1 MALLARLPNPDT
13 HSTAL
18 IGAIFTYLR
27 AGRLDQAAR
36 ASAQAIEVAAGLT
49 PHHRL
54 HGAGWQN
61 LLVTL
66 TGRWDQVRAQAA
78 EAERAVDAN
87 VAAGTPCVLQVSVLL
102 NCATASVL
110 AGDEDEA
117 GLLEGKARE
126 LGMEGGRWY
135 QGWFDPPK
143 MRLALARHQLGDLA
157 EIAAHELDWDW
168 EPPSTFLDALAALGD
183 RERVEAEAPKWLE
196 RGRFSEPFALRAL
209 GIVRDDPALLRQAL
223 DRFEALGLSWHAEQ
237 TGRLRSGA

>member
-1 MALLARLPNPDT
+1 MNEGDESAARSALAIAERLEDLELRCIALAALSDAALVARDFDRACAATDEMMALLARLPNPDT

-87 VAAGTPCVLQVSVLL
+87 VAAGTPCVLHVSVLL

-117 GLLEGKARE
+117 AGWRAKPASSVWRAVAGTRAGSTRPRCAS
-126 LGMEGGRWY
+126 RW
-135 QGWFDPPK
+135 
-143 MRLALARHQLGDLA
+143 
-157 EIAAHELDWDW
+157 
-168 EPPSTFLDALAALGD
+168 
-183 RERVEAEAPKWLE
+183 
-196 RGRFSEPFALRAL
+196 
-209 GIVRDDPALLRQAL
+209 PAT
-223 DRFEALGLSWHAEQ
+223 SWA
-237 TGRLRSGA
+237 T